1 MSDKIVKIYLYLLI
15 GSSVVTFLL
24 YVVISLVERYRSR
37 QFLVKAKYMW
47 RNLFFLISG
56 LFGWYLFAWGVLNNS
71 LVLISTFV
79 MVVVGTIAAE
89 LIERAQ
95 SKGAKC

>member
-56 LFGWYLFAWGVLNNS
+56 LLGWYLFAWGVLNNS

-95 SKGAKC
+95 SKGAKG